1 MFGASNE
8 EPISR
13 QAILTILELMLG
25 EDIAEDQVISIAE
38 RIIFEAD
45 KAGDGKI
52 SFEEFC
58 SALERTDVK
67 HKMSISYLS

>member
-1 MFGASNE
+1 MFGACNE

-38 RIIFEAD
+38 RIMSLDEAARFKLND
-45 KAGDGKI
+45 CFGG
-52 SFEEFC
+52 SC
-58 SALERTDVK
+58 
-67 HKMSISYLS
+67 